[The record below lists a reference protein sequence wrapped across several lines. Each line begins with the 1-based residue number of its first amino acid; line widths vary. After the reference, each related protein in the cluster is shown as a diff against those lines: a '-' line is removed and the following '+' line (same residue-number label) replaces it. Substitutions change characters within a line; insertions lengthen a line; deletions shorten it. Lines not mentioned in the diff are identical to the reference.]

1 MKFPGRKITFPIVLD
16 DKWNREALD
25 RYMSTTREKAV
36 YLPSNIEYLSRN
48 NGLSGAVE
56 ALEKLVAS
64 DWVGLNFQTQRL
76 AKRVITA
83 CLRCWLL
90 LGLSVSCS
98 SM

>member
-1 MKFPGRKITFPIVLD
+1 LQILIESAKTIPEDTNLMKFPGRKITFPIVLD
-16 DKWNREALD
+16 DEWNREALE

-64 DWVGLNFQTQRL
+64 DWVGLNFRTQ
-76 AKRVITA
+76 
-83 CLRCWLL
+83 
-90 LGLSVSCS
+90 
-98 SM
+98 

>member
-90 LGLSVSCS
+90 LDLSVSCS